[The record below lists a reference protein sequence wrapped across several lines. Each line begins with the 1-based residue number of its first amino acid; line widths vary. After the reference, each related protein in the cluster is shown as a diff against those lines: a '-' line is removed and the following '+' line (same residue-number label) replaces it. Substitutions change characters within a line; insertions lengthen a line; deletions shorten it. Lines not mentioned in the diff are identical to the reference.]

1 MRYSDI
7 QLLNEKHWKKRSS
20 SSSSSNFKDKKHNHN
35 SYNRHEPE
43 HDGSVPHRDSH
54 KRHKRRI
61 KQRKQHNQHN
71 QHNNHEHNKGRHFNK
86 KRRNSISINLNTPR
100 VQYRRPLPR
109 TSSTTTTER
118 VPQEWDGNQWV
129 DANSTEFVT
138 TPTQSRRD
146 NTSSEKLDWDGGEWN
161 ADAGVTMSDLNAA
174 DDTQRMMHQN
184 YELNQFNK
192 RQKK

>member
-1 MRYSDI
+1 
-7 QLLNEKHWKKRSS
+7 
-20 SSSSSNFKDKKHNHN
+20 
-35 SYNRHEPE
+35 
-43 HDGSVPHRDSH
+43 
-54 KRHKRRI
+54 
-61 KQRKQHNQHN
+61 
-71 QHNNHEHNKGRHFNK
+71 
-86 KRRNSISINLNTPR
+86 
-100 VQYRRPLPR
+100 
-109 TSSTTTTER
+109 
-118 VPQEWDGNQWV
+118 V

>member
-7 QLLNEKHWKKRSS
+7 QLLNEKHWKKRSDSLS
-20 SSSSSNFKDKKHNHN
+20 SPSSNFKDKKHTRHN
-35 SYNRHEPE
+35 RHEHEHEPE
-43 HDGSVPHRDSH
+43 HNSRVPHHDSH

-61 KQRKQHNQHN
+61 KQRN

-86 KRRNSISINLNTPR
+86 KRRNRISINLNTPR

-138 TPTQSRRD
+138 TTNQSRPD
-146 NTSSEKLDWDGGEWN
+146 NTMSREKLDWDGGEWN
-161 ADAGVTMSDLNAA
+161 AKAGVTMADLDAA
-174 DDTQRMMHQN
+174 NDTQKMMHQN
-184 YELNQFNK
+184 YELNK

>member
-71 QHNNHEHNKGRHFNK
+71 NHEHNKGRHFNK

-109 TSSTTTTER
+109 TSSTTTTEG

-161 ADAGVTMSDLNAA
+161 ADAGVTMADLNAA